1 MYSIVMIFVLAV
13 VVAIL
18 RIIARGGGVRKVN
31 GFGLQRA
38 VFLYRHF

>member
-1 MYSIVMIFVLAV
+1 MYNIVMIFVLTV
-13 VVAIL
+13 VIAIL
-18 RIIARGGGVRKVN
+18 GIIAGGGDVRKVN

>member
-1 MYSIVMIFVLAV
+1 MYSIVMIFVLTV

-18 RIIARGGGVRKVN
+18 RIIAGGGVRKVN
-31 GFGLQRA
+31 VFGLQHA

>member
-18 RIIARGGGVRKVN
+18 RIIAGRGGRKVN

>member
-18 RIIARGGGVRKVN
+18 RIIAGGGEVRKVN
-31 GFGLQRA
+31 GFGLQHA